1 MSSQQPLNSRLSRS
15 DFIHFYLNLSAYW
28 LIPGFT
34 IYFVQGS
41 NWFTTNFSVLGSGLA
56 KQNAFAFWG
65 LLVGIYFFTILEIIS
80 KHLAFSLKETF
91 FIPLALLLLTCAITT
106 PYLPEQ
112 FPFKSFLHVI
122 FAFLSAVCLAF
133 FLILVIRKLHR
144 ARPGQFWPY
153 SLGLALIIFLG
164 LILLIAAGIVSSAL
178 EIFFTLS
185 VTLFCRRLERKLQCF
200 GKKPIDKTSAIC

>member
-1 MSSQQPLNSRLSRS
+1 MSRQQPLNSRFPQSG
-15 DFIHFYLNLSAYW
+15 FIYFYLNLSAYW

-65 LLVGIYFFTILEIIS
+65 LLVGIYFFIILEIIS
-80 KHLAFSLKETF
+80 KYLVLSPKETF

-106 PYLPEQ
+106 PYLPGQ

-133 FLILVIRKLHR
+133 FLILVVWKLHR

-153 SLGLALIIFLG
+153 SLWLALIIFFG

-185 VTLFCRRLERKLQCF
+185 ATLFCRRLERKLHSF
-200 GKKPIDKTSAIC
+200 

>member
-1 MSSQQPLNSRLSRS
+1 MSRQQPLNSHFPPSG
-15 DFIHFYLNLSAYW
+15 FIYFYLNLSAYW

-65 LLVGIYFFTILEIIS
+65 LLVGIYFFIILEIIS
-80 KHLAFSLKETF
+80 KYLVLSPKETF

-106 PYLPEQ
+106 PYLPGQ

-133 FLILVIRKLHR
+133 FLILVVWKLHR

-153 SLGLALIIFLG
+153 SLGLALIIFFG

-185 VTLFCRRLERKLQCF
+185 ATLFCRRLERKLHSF
-200 GKKPIDKTSAIC
+200 

>member
-1 MSSQQPLNSRLSRS
+1 MADPWLYDLFCSGQQLVYHEFFR
-15 DFIHFYLNLSAYW
+15 
-28 LIPGFT
+28 PG
-34 IYFVQGS
+34 QRPGK
-41 NWFTTNFSVLGSGLA
+41 A
-56 KQNAFAFWG
+56 NAFAFWG
-65 LLVGIYFFTILEIIS
+65 LLVGIYFFIISEIIS
-80 KHLAFSLKETF
+80 KYLVLSPKETF

-106 PYLPEQ
+106 PYLPGQ

-133 FLILVIRKLHR
+133 FLILVVWKLHR

-153 SLGLALIIFLG
+153 SLGLALIIFFG

-185 VTLFCRRLERKLQCF
+185 ATLFCRRLERKLHSF
-200 GKKPIDKTSAIC
+200 

>member
-1 MSSQQPLNSRLSRS
+1 MSRQQPLNSRFPQSG
-15 DFIHFYLNLSAYW
+15 FIYFYLNLSAYW

-65 LLVGIYFFTILEIIS
+65 LLVGIYFFIILEIIS
-80 KHLAFSLKETF
+80 KYLVLSPKETF

-106 PYLPEQ
+106 PYLPGQ

-133 FLILVIRKLHR
+133 FLILVVWKLHR
-144 ARPGQFWPY
+144 ARPGPFWPY
-153 SLGLALIIFLG
+153 SLGLALIIFFG

-185 VTLFCRRLERKLQCF
+185 ATLFCRRLERKLHSF
-200 GKKPIDKTSAIC
+200 

>member
-1 MSSQQPLNSRLSRS
+1 MSRQQPLNSRFPQSG
-15 DFIHFYLNLSAYW
+15 FIYFYLNLSAYW

-65 LLVGIYFFTILEIIS
+65 LLVGIYFFIILEIIS
-80 KHLAFSLKETF
+80 KHLVLSPKETF

-106 PYLPEQ
+106 PYLPGQ

-133 FLILVIRKLHR
+133 FLILVVWKLHR

-153 SLGLALIIFLG
+153 SLGLALIIFFG

-185 VTLFCRRLERKLQCF
+185 ATLFCRRLERKLHSF
-200 GKKPIDKTSAIC
+200 